1 MDTGHSLHEINE
13 SMEETTPGRIS
24 CAETVSHVASG
35 RWTDPNHG
43 IVFARQLTSS
53 PTFVVAVHNEHYDS
67 VRWRSIYKRGAYYEG
82 HVHNAFVHIL
92 SQLNTNRPAQS
103 PEAQQ
108 VVVMDV
114 GMNIGYYSLL
124 AARMGVVDR
133 VVAFEIN
140 PTNVL
145 RMCESLRLNDSF
157 RNYSHENGNGGS
169 SPVVDIYRRGVS
181 NVNDQT
187 LVVHVPSNPGQASM
201 KTLDTTDTTTPATS
215 AASAQYSTNGDASA
229 RTTTASAAASSSL
242 VTTITLDTYAQ
253 QQGWLSGDEPSSTT
267 AASSTTTTT
276 PLIAIL
282 KIDVEGLEPQVLLGA
297 TKLMQSRLVRNV
309 LTEFRDLNS
318 AVSRQALQLL
328 LQAGYRL
335 VQDDA
340 ENQRVLAEGS
350 STTGGIATDLSQP
363 RQIKVMT
370 YAETQR
376 HLQRLQ
382 HSPLWYD
389 FHKTHWEKFKSWV
402 TRTPVVDLW
411 FTLDHKDIG
420 TKSALGRRSAPADV
434 APNAR
439 TTGSEQSLLE

>member
-1 MDTGHSLHEINE
+1 MDTGNSLHEINE
-13 SMEETTPGRIS
+13 SMEETTPGRIT
-24 CAETVSHVASG
+24 CAETVAHVASG

-53 PTFVVAVHNEHYDS
+53 PTFVVAVHNQHYDS
-67 VRWRSIYKRGAYYEG
+67 VRWRSIYKKGAYYEG

-92 SQLNTNRPAQS
+92 SQLNANRPAQPT
-103 PEAQQ
+103 PEAQP

-157 RNYSHENGNGGS
+157 QNYSHENGNGGS

-215 AASAQYSTNGDASA
+215 AAS
-229 RTTTASAAASSSL
+229 TTASAASSSL

-253 QQGWLSGDEPSSTT
+253 QQGWLSGDESSSAT
-267 AASSTTTTT
+267 ASSTTTT

-328 LQAGYRL
+328 LEAGYRL

-340 ENQRVLAEGS
+340 ENQRSLSEGS

-420 TKSALGRRSAPADV
+420 TQSALGRRSAPADV